1 MEAPPTNPL
10 DGTIVNLPGK
20 LDRLLSH
27 GCALP
32 KGVAD
37 EIPLIKHD
45 VEEIM
50 AISSNLED
58 DRAMMARCWRKEVRE
73 LSYDMEDFIDQYE
86 HDAAVARARSI
97 RGSKITQ
104 RRNKGKTNL
113 PWIQEKLR
121 QRLWTSNKIREFSM
135 RVQEVLERHKLYN
148 LDAIAGSASTRCTD
162 AYSTSWS
169 STPYGEENAYVGI
182 GEKLDELLMMM
193 HDHGHQKLKVMSIVG
208 FGGIGKTTLAMELYR
223 KLGQQFECRAF
234 VRTSQKADIRRI
246 FISMLFQVRPHQ
258 PPDNWTVHTLISTI
272 RTHLQNK
279 SYLIIVEDLC
289 ATSIWDIV
297 KDALPDNNCCSR
309 ILTTTEIEDL
319 ALQSC
324 DHDPKHVYK
333 MQQLDEDNSRKL
345 FISSVFGPQ
354 HKCPPELR
362 EISDDIIRKCGG
374 LPLAIVTVAS
384 ILSCQPGRQDW
395 WDYVNKSIGYS
406 LLMNPTSEGMK
417 QVLDLS
423 YNNLPQH
430 LKACIL
436 YTGLYEEGIIIWK
449 DDLVNQWIAEGF
461 IQATEGQDKKEVARS
476 FFDRLISGTL
486 ILPVDINKN
495 GEVLS
500 CTVHHMVLN
509 LVIRSKSIEENFVT
523 AIHHSQARTTLADK
537 VRRLSLQFGNAEDAM
552 PPTNIRL
559 SHVRTLAFCGVFKC
573 LPSVV
578 QFRLLQVLILHFWG
592 DQDSISF
599 DIHRISELFRLRYL
613 KVTSNVTLELRAQM
627 RGLQS
632 LEARISAVPSD
643 VVHFPGLLHLSLQ
656 AETSLPNG
664 IGHMTSLRT
673 LGYFDLSRNSIESV
687 QSLSMLTNLGDL
699 QLTCSTVQPE
709 NLNSKLQ
716 FLLNSILGKL
726 SNLKSLTL
734 APRASSYGKSIDDPG
749 ATGIIII
756 SGGISSLPS
765 APALLQILEVSPRI
779 CIFFCTPKWIGQL
792 RKLCKLKFCVK
803 KIDKDGVDV
812 LRELPDLAVLSLYVQ
827 TKPAERIVI
836 GKTGFQVIKYFKFK
850 CCDPLLEF
858 EEGAMPNL
866 RKLKL
871 AFNDSNADQQSTIPV
886 GIKYLSALK
895 EVSAKI
901 GGAGPEESHIR
912 AVKSAFI
919 DVIDVDPRFQRV
931 NVQFVKQII
940 GDRDDESSVT
950 PMDEDL
956 PALQKSVERER
967 KRVRREGGGIRGS
980 SRGGGG
986 GSLACSLMQDEYQFS
1001 SEESAASA
1009 AAAVARL
1016 AAASAAAVKKAKQA
1030 AAAAAAAAAAVAAM
1044 VAAQAPAPNQQY
1056 RGVRMRKWGK
1066 WVAEIREPHKRT
1078 RIWLG
1083 SYATPVAAARAYDTA
1098 VFYMRGRSAR
1108 FNFPDEIP
1116 ALAMAE
1122 GGSTLSAASIREKAI
1137 EVGSRVDALQTGNM
1151 VAPPHLRERAAAAAA
1166 WSGRAKNPDL
1176 NQASSPES
1184 SDAESSSPASEQLA
1198 ATAKRKPKTHST
1210 T

>member
-45 VEEIM
+45 LEEIM

-58 DRAMMARCWRKEVRE
+58 DRAMMVRCWRKEVRE
-73 LSYDMEDFIDQYE
+73 LSYDMEDFVDQYE
-86 HDAAVARARSI
+86 HAAAVARARSI
-97 RGSKITQ
+97 RGSKISQ

-113 PWIQEKLR
+113 PWIREKLR
-121 QRLWTSNKIREFSM
+121 QRLWMANKIREFST
-135 RVQEVLERHKLYN
+135 RAQEILQRHKLYK
-148 LDAIAGSASTRCTD
+148 LDDIVGSASTRSAD

-182 GEKLDELLMMM
+182 DAALKNLEDLLMMTPE
-193 HDHGHQKLKVMSIVG
+193 HVHQKLRVVSIVG
-208 FGGIGKTTLAMELYR
+208 FGGIGKTTLVMELYR
-223 KLGQQFECRAF
+223 KLGQQFECGAF
-234 VRTSQKADIRRI
+234 VRTSQKPDIRRI
-246 FISMLFQVRPHQ
+246 FISMLSQVRPHQ

-272 RTHLQNK
+272 RKHLQNK
-279 SYLIIVEDLC
+279 RYLIIVEDLC
-289 ATSIWDIV
+289 AISTWDIV

-309 ILTTTEIEDL
+309 ILTTTEIDDL

-333 MQQLDEDNSRKL
+333 MQPLDEDNSRKL
-345 FISSVFGPQ
+345 FFSSVFGPQ
-354 HKCPPELR
+354 HECPPELR
-362 EISDDIIRKCGG
+362 EFSHDIIRKCGG

-384 ILSCQPGRQDW
+384 ILSCQPSIQDQ
-395 WDYVNKSIGYS
+395 WDYVNKAIGYS
-406 LLMNPTSEGMK
+406 LLTNPTREGMK
-417 QVLDLS
+417 QVLNLGYD
-423 YNNLPQH
+423 NLPRN

-461 IQATEGQDKKEVARS
+461 IQATEGQDKKEIARS
-476 FFDRLISGTL
+476 FFDRLISGKL
-486 ILPVDINKN
+486 ILPVDINRN

-509 LVIRSKSIEENFVT
+509 LVIAPKSIEENFVT
-523 AIHHSQARTTLADK
+523 AIHHSQASTTLADK
-537 VRRLSLQFGNAEDAM
+537 VRRLSLQFGNVEDAM
-552 PPTNIRL
+552 PPTNMRL
-559 SHVRTLAFCGVFKC
+559 SHVRTLAFWGVFKC
-573 LPSVV
+573 LPSLV

-592 DQDSISF
+592 DNSSISF
-599 DIHRISELFRLRYL
+599 DLTRISELFLLRYL
-613 KVTSNVTLELRAQM
+613 KVTSNVTLELGTQM
-627 RGLQS
+627 RGLKY
-632 LEARISAVPSD
+632 LETLNIDARVSAVPSD
-643 VVHFPGLLHLSLQ
+643 IVHLPGLLHLSLP
-656 AETSLPNG
+656 AKTNLPNG
-664 IGHMTSLRT
+664 IDHMTSLRT
-673 LGYFDLSRNSIESV
+673 LGCFDLSTNSMESV

-699 QLTCSTVQPE
+699 QLTCSTVQPD
-709 NLNSKLQ
+709 NLNGKLT
-716 FLLNSILGKL
+716 FLLNSILGRF

-749 ATGIIII
+749 ATGMTII
-756 SGGISSLPS
+756 SGGVSSFSS

-792 RKLCKLKFCVK
+792 RKLCVLKFCVK
-803 KIDKDGVDV
+803 KIDNDGVDV
-812 LRELPDLAVLSLYVQ
+812 LRELPHLAVLSLYVQ

-836 GKTGFQVIKYFKFK
+836 GKTGFLVIKYFKFK
-850 CCDPLLEF
+850 CCDPWLEF
-858 EEGAMPNL
+858 KEGAMPNL

-871 AFNDSNADQQSTIPV
+871 AFNDSNADQQSTIPI
-886 GIKYLSALK
+886 GIKYLSELK

-901 GGAGPEESHIR
+901 GGAGPEESHRR
-912 AVKSAFI
+912 AAKSAFI
-919 DVIDVDPRFQRV
+919 DAIDVDPRFQRV

-940 GDRDDESSVT
+940 GDRDDESSVI
-950 PMDEDL
+950 PMDED
-956 PALQKSVERER
+956 
-967 KRVRREGGGIRGS
+967 
-980 SRGGGG
+980 
-986 GSLACSLMQDEYQFS
+986 SLACSLMQGEYRSS
-1001 SEESAASA
+1001 SEQSA
-1009 AAAVARL
+1009 AAAAAMAPL
-1016 AAASAAAVKKAKQA
+1016 AAAAAAAVKMEEQA
-1030 AAAAAAAAAAVAAM
+1030 AAAAAAAMAAPQGPGPQQQM
-1044 VAAQAPAPNQQY
+1044 PPGWQY

-1116 ALAMAE
+1116 ALALAE
-1122 GGSTLSAASIREKAI
+1122 GGSTLSAASIRRKAI
-1137 EVGSRVDALQTGNM
+1137 EVGSRVDAHRQY
-1151 VAPPHLRERAAAAAA
+1151 
-1166 WSGRAKNPDL
+1166 GRAQERTQEVD
-1176 NQASSPES
+1176 
-1184 SDAESSSPASEQLA
+1184 
-1198 ATAKRKPKTHST
+1198 T
-1210 T
+1210 TRAGTSLT